1 MANSPPEATS
11 SNHKPSSSPTQS
23 TLTRDGK
30 INPMPFLTNVVSSP
44 SPSDDEHDNR
54 EIKDILVS
62 SAPTERDPSS
72 PDKILE
78 KSGCPA
84 SEWMCAGV
92 LFPIV
97 ESDGDSQSDRQDWC
111 NLHFMSRKT
120 REGGIVDDHKSLGGI
135 DDGET
140 VSSSTTLGQKA
151 FGDLDSIPSV
161 NTTMIPL
168 FNAQMEQEIDD
179 GSTIASLA
187 NLSVLEVRVDE
198 VTMRTEQLLYDD
210 DESNQTRVTMDSG
223 RVDAAIEKRLKQIAS
238 IDELI
243 ANSSVLSEAN
253 QCSGREIKRFG
264 RMVGK
269 SSKRVICSEAVR
281 MEESKISVV
290 KSRREELV
298 QELRHSIDKYGRY
311 DIRCANVTA
320 ALGENF
326 DELMEFNQ
334 ALKLQKEVVSIYST
348 KLGDHHVT
356 TINSKIRLGNILEKI
371 GEIDAA
377 IEIYFNVLNMR
388 RTLKGDKDAS
398 VPDALIFISSALK
411 SKGRSEQAI
420 KELKKAL
427 KMYRE
432 SLGDSHPRVTS
443 TVDEISALYIIV
455 GDFTKAAAILEE
467 VVKLKAATI
476 GIHNP
481 DIAQTLLHLA
491 TAYECN
497 GDYPKAMKS
506 LKKSYSVYAGVK
518 GDTSEEATNA
528 LKRIALNYKISG
540 DTTRGVAAYL
550 GVLRGRKSS
559 LGDTHPLVAKTYLE
573 LGIALKENSQHEKA
587 LKCMKQALSIYVGEG
602 KNIQEVEMIPEV
614 MREMALTHK
623 SNGQVGEA
631 IKIFKQE
638 LTIRQKMGEECE
650 RSKMAKTLQNL
661 GSSELEL
668 LNFTKAINYFM
679 EALAMYESLDEELT
693 IDFAETL
700 FCTGKVFE
708 ATQHDES
715 AKEAFLEALQIFR
728 IHGADT
734 TIQVLEVTKKL
745 ELLGHTFDEAIGDKL
760 IR

>member
-1 MANSPPEATS
+1 MANSPLETAS
-11 SNHKPSSSPTQS
+11 STQMPSSSPTQS
-23 TLTRDGK
+23 TLARDSK
-30 INPMPFLTNVVSSP
+30 IISTPLLSNALSSP
-44 SPSDDEHDNR
+44 LPSDDEHDHR
-54 EIKDILVS
+54 EIKNFLAS
-62 SAPTERDPSS
+62 STPTERDPSS
-72 PDKILE
+72 PDKKLE
-78 KSGCPA
+78 RSCCPT
-84 SEWMCAGV
+84 SEWMCVGV

-97 ESDGDSQSDRQDWC
+97 ESDSDSQNERQDWC
-111 NLHFMSRKT
+111 NLHFMSNKKT
-120 REGGIVDDHKSLGGI
+120 SDGRIVDDHKTLGGI
-135 DDGET
+135 EDGESI
-140 VSSSTTLGQKA
+140 SSLPTLGQKA

-168 FNAQMEQEIDD
+168 FNSQMEQEIDD

-198 VTMRTEQLLYDD
+198 AIMRTEQPLYDD
-210 DESNQTRVTMDSG
+210 DESNQSGVTMDSA
-223 RVDAAIEKRLKQIAS
+223 RVDAAIEMKLKQIVS

-243 ANSSVLSEAN
+243 ANSTLLSEASQGN
-253 QCSGREIKRFG
+253 EREIKRFG
-264 RMVGK
+264 RMAGK
-269 SSKRVICSEAVR
+269 SSKRMTSTEAVHN
-281 MEESKISVV
+281 EESKVSTL
-290 KSRREELV
+290 KSHRKELV
-298 QELRHSIDKYGRY
+298 RELRNSIDQYGRY

-326 DELMEFNQ
+326 DELMEYNQ

-356 TINSKIRLGNILEKI
+356 TINAKIQLGKILEKT
-371 GEIDAA
+371 GDVDSA
-377 IEIYFNVLNMR
+377 IEMYYNVLNMR
-388 RTLKGDKDAS
+388 RTLNGDKDSS
-398 VPDALIFISSALK
+398 VPDAIIFISNALK

-443 TVDEISALYIIV
+443 TVDEISALYIVV

-467 VVKLKAATI
+467 VVKLKAATL
-476 GIHNP
+476 GIHNT

-497 GDYPKAMKS
+497 GDYTKAMKS
-506 LKKSYSVYAGVK
+506 LKKAYTVYAGVK

-540 DTTRGVAAYL
+540 DTARGVAAYL
-550 GVLRGRKSS
+550 GILRGRKTE

-573 LGIALKENSQHEKA
+573 LGIALKENSQPDKA
-587 LKCMKQALSIYVGEG
+587 LKCMKQALAIYIGEG

-638 LTIRQKMGEECE
+638 LTIRQKMGEESE
-650 RSKMAKTLQNL
+650 RSKVAKTLQNL
-661 GSSELEL
+661 GNSELEL
-668 LNFTKAINYFM
+668 RNHTKAINYFM
-679 EALAMYESLDEELT
+679 EALAMYEKLDDVLS

-700 FCTGKVFE
+700 YCTGKVFE
-708 ATQHDES
+708 ATQHDDS

-734 TIQVLEVTKKL
+734 TVQVLEVTKKL
-745 ELLGHTFDEAIGDKL
+745 ELLGHSFEEGIGD
-760 IR
+760 